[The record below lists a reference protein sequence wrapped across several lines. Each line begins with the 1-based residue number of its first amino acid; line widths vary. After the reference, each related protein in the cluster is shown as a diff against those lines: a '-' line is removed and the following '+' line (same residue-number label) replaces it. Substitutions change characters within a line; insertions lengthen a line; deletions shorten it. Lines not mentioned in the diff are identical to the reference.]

1 MAKPQAEKTR
11 IVLSEL
17 NAAFGKLDRTLL
29 VAEILFVAG
38 WSLMWASSLD
48 LMRSRDGSRSAAFMW
63 PAKTREILT
72 GR

>member
-17 NAAFGKLDRTLL
+17 NAAFGKLERTLL

-48 LMRSRDGSRSAAFMW
+48 LTAPVSSNLG
-63 PAKTREILT
+63 
-72 GR
+72 